1 MATQARMRAPI
12 KLRENPSIKAGS
24 SEILGPSTPIQIL
37 EDQNEW
43 LKVKASR
50 MSGAIEGWAPRE
62 ALAFHATAQ
71 AVFPDVSIR
80 SGEAFPSVPPS
91 LKAADFLNWLAAPA
105 PPNWISSTVWSALQ
119 AESQQNIMNGIRNAV
134 QERQAQWD
142 LWLANVSANGRQNEA
157 RMEEW
162 LVTLQGGMD
171 VWSLR
176 GERIFKEA
184 GEGGGHLGWAVEND
198 IMRWTGQVKRND
210 NEPKYK
216 IWHEVWLYKME
227 KLLRGWYKAD
237 LLDPYVYPTDE
248 DDPSVAS
255 NLESQFDLSQPL
267 LRLPVDREFQDAIDA
282 GRRGYQY
289 LDVFRVID
297 KHVIHFNLCGEICVA
312 ALTGRDVIPLLNQW
326 KNSYVRAPAIIR
338 DPKEGTSVGD
348 LKSMLALSNFVFE
361 EYRYSPSV
369 ALTSPLRLQ
378 KQLMEGKMAIAGV
391 GIYRSNGK
399 LCGNETD
406 SGKIARHWVIL
417 EDIKPVGNS
426 GWVRLYN
433 PFRNREEICSYNIFI
448 QSVGHFGVGLWVTI
462 PGG

>member
-12 KLRENPSIKAGS
+12 QLRESPSFEAGS
-24 SEILGPSTPIQIL
+24 VEILGPLTPIQIL
-37 EDQNEW
+37 EDQDAW
-43 LKVKASR
+43 LKIKASR
-50 MSGAIEGWAPRE
+50 MAGAIEGWVPRD
-62 ALAFHATAQ
+62 ALVFRSTAQ
-71 AVFPDVSIR
+71 AVFPGVSIR
-80 SGEAFPSVPPS
+80 SQEVVPSVPPL
-91 LKAADFLNWLAAPA
+91 LKASDFLNWLGATVE
-105 PPNWISSTVWSALQ
+105 PNWIPPNVWSGLQ
-119 AESQQNIMNGIRNAV
+119 IVTQQNIMNGIRGAI
-134 QERQAQWD
+134 QARQSQWD
-142 LWLANVSANGRQNEA
+142 SWLDSVSANGRQNEA

-162 LVTLQGGMD
+162 LVTLQGGLD

-184 GEGGGHLGWAVEND
+184 AEGQGHLGWAVESD
-198 IMRWTGQVKRND
+198 IMRWTGQVKRNE

-216 IWHEVWLYKME
+216 IWYEVWLYKME
-227 KLLRGWYKAD
+227 KLLKGWYKAD

-248 DDPSVAS
+248 DDPSVES

-267 LRLPVDREFQDAIDA
+267 LRIPADQEFQDAIDA

-326 KNSYVRAPAIIR
+326 KVSYVRAPAIIR
-338 DPKEGTSVGD
+338 DPKEGTGIGD
-348 LKSMLALSNFVFE
+348 LKSMLALSNLVFE

-369 ALTSPLRLQ
+369 SPTSPLRLQ
-378 KQLMEGKMAIAGV
+378 NQLKEGKMAIAGV

-399 LCGNETD
+399 LCGNESD
-406 SGKIARHWVIL
+406 SGKIVRHWVVL
-417 EDIKPVGNS
+417 EDVKPVGNS

-433 PFRNREEICSYNIFI
+433 PFRNREEIYTYDNFI
-448 QSVGHFGVGLWVTI
+448 QSVGRFGVGLWVTI
-462 PGG
+462 PDA